1 MKANRKLIEQESKRW
16 VHKGIIDQSTAQ
28 RIVEFY
34 PKRTARNAWLITFA
48 VIGGVFCLCGIA
60 LLISANWQ
68 EIPDLVKFGALL
80 ALLTGSGSLAI
91 ESERRVWS
99 RGWWE
104 PAWLATAIFPLLGL
118 MLISQIFNVHGEPL
132 YLFLTWLAAISPIPF
147 LSRSVSGLIAWLTAQ
162 YAVVTCLVDQSATHH
177 EEYQYFMPFILL
189 GAILTGTSVLWKKCD
204 RAHFA
209 GISEYLGLLTML
221 IAGYIWSC
229 VSDDFYWLVILITI
243 MLGCAALI
251 YRGFTIGKQHQ
262 VTLGLCF
269 IALGI
274 LTVFLRL
281 IGTMLE
287 TGLLFLVGGI
297 TILAVVYLL
306 HRVRGRLISNMQH
319 TTTPSS

>member
-16 VHKGIIDQSTAQ
+16 VNHGIIDQPTA
-28 RIVEFY
+28 RRLVELY
-34 PKRTARNAWLITFA
+34 PQGTARNAWLITFA
-48 VIGGVFCLCGIA
+48 VIGGIFCLCGIA

-68 EIPDLVKFGALL
+68 EIPDLVKFVALL
-80 ALLTGSGSLAI
+80 ALLAGSGSLAI
-91 ESERRVWS
+91 ESERRAWP

-104 PAWLATAIFPLLGL
+104 PAWLAAAIFPLLGL

-132 YLFLTWLAAISPIPF
+132 YLFLTWLVAISPIPF

-162 YAVVTCLVDQSATHH
+162 YAVVTCLVDQFATHR
-177 EEYQYFMPFILL
+177 EEYQYFVPFIIL
-189 GAILTGTSVLWKKCD
+189 GAILTGTAVLWRKYD

-209 GISEYLGLLTML
+209 GINEYIGLLTIL
-221 IAGYIWSC
+221 VAGYIWSC
-229 VSDDFYWLVILITI
+229 VADDFLWLGILIPL

-274 LTVFLRL
+274 LTIFLRL

-287 TGLLFLVGGI
+287 TGMLFLAGGI
-297 TILAVVYLL
+297 AILGVVFLL
-306 HRVRGRLISNMQH
+306 HRVRGRLISHMQH
-319 TTTPSS
+319 TTG